1 MPTYRGPVKASLA
14 QLAAIAPFLAKSA
27 FASNLEVRT
36 VEVFATTY
44 LDIDACYNAC
54 PTKAWQ
60 EWQTPVTNYVTQTL
74 PAAESCVTTSTSTKH
89 PDCDVCKGT
98 VFIYVPKTEIVEITK
113 VIDPTHSSHMHKPSF
128 SKHTEHSS
136 VVVKS
141 SSTAPPSSGNFV
153 CYQAHVFSREV
164 VVVVVCH
171 DILQSNDI
179 FCQNHRIQGNVF
191 FCQEHLNQAN
201 VDWYQTFFLR
211 TIVFYQTLVFLR
223 TYVFY

>member
-128 SKHTEHSS
+128 SIGIPISS
-136 VVVKS
+136 
-141 SSTAPPSSGNFV
+141 ACSGQVACCTGDSNGL
-153 CYQAHVFSREV
+153 
-164 VVVVVCH
+164 
-171 DILQSNDI
+171 INLQ
-179 FCQNHRIQGNVF
+179 CTNV
-191 FCQEHLNQAN
+191 N
-201 VDWYQTFFLR
+201 
-211 TIVFYQTLVFLR
+211 I
-223 TYVFY
+223 